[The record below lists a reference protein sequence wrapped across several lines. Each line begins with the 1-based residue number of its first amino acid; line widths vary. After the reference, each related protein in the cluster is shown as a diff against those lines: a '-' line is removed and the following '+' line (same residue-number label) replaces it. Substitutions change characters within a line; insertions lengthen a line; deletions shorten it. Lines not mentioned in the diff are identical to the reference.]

1 VSGRLF
7 TGEAL
12 REVAFPLGGIGTG
25 TVSLGGRGELRD
37 WEIFNRPS
45 KGSVLPH
52 TFFALRAAEAGRAPV
67 SRVLERRFLPPY
79 GGQYGLPAW
88 RSSGMPR
95 LAEAAFEGAYPLARV
110 AFADDALPVRLGL
123 TAFNPM
129 IPHEADD
136 SGLPVA
142 YFLWRLTNTAAR
154 PVDATLALSLLNAVG
169 YDAQSPF
176 LRGRRLPLFG
186 GNLNTWRDEAGLRGI
201 AMTRVGGDAA
211 APGAGSLAI
220 ATTWPET
227 TYTVHWERSGW
238 FSDELE
244 SFWRDLEEDGRLRDD
259 PTSDPSPA
267 GQTDVGSL
275 GLVARLDPGEEVELP
290 FVLGWHFPNL
300 VNYWNGNQPVL
311 GARVGNYYTTRFA
324 DAWDAARYAAEHRE
338 RLEAG
343 TRLFQETLFASTLP
357 EPVLDAVSSQ
367 MSILRTTTCLR
378 TQDGRFHAFEG
389 CRDDS
394 GCCPMDCTHVWNYE
408 QTLAHLYP
416 ALERSMRLTDFEH
429 NLRTTG
435 LMASRTLLPLTD
447 GLLQETQAAD
457 GQMGCVLK
465 LYREWRL
472 SGDDAFLRRL
482 WPLARRALE
491 YAWRTWDPERTGVMS
506 GEQHTTYDVELYGP
520 NTFVGALYL
529 GALKAAAAMARHLG
543 EGERAAEYDRVYARG
558 RDRIEAELW
567 NGEYYQQ
574 RVVWPQPS
582 SVPPTRPA
590 QAIYPGDEVARYQ
603 YGRGCLADHLLGQ
616 WFSHVVGL
624 GHLLPEEHVRSAVAA
639 IYRHNWRSTLGEHR
653 SCQRTY
659 ALDDE
664 AGLLVCTWPNGGRPR
679 YPLPYGDEC
688 WTGTEYQVA
697 AHLIYE
703 GLVDEGLAIV
713 AGVRARHDGARRN
726 PWDEVEC
733 GHHYARALSSWSLL
747 LAFSGYQY
755 SAPDRF
761 LGFRPRSDGDF
772 ACFFSTGECWGLYRR
787 HGNGAAIEVRHG
799 TLALRAVDLGLPVG
813 GPLRARGPAGA
824 LEARVAQVGGRLP
837 LELAAELVLRSGDTL
852 TVTAGPA

>member
-1 VSGRLF
+1 VSRRF

-12 REVAFPLGGIGTG
+12 REIAFPLGGIGTG

-37 WEIFNRPS
+37 WEIFNRPA

-52 TFFALRAAEAGRAPV
+52 TFFALRAAEAGGAPV
-67 SRVLERRFLPPY
+67 TRVLERRFLPPY
-79 GGQYGLPAW
+79 GGQYGLTAW

-95 LAEAAFEGAYPLARV
+95 LTEATFDGAYPLAHV
-110 AFADDALPVRLGL
+110 AFEDDTLPVEVGL

-129 IPHEADD
+129 IPHAEDD

-142 YFLWRLTNTAAR
+142 YFLWRLTNRTGR
-154 PVDATLALSLLNAVG
+154 PVEATLAFSLLNAIG
-169 YDAQSPF
+169 YDAQTPF

-186 GNLNTWRDEAGLRGI
+186 GYLNVWRDEPGLRGI
-201 AMTRVGGDAA
+201 GMTRVEGDGS

-227 TYTVHWERSGW
+227 TFTVHWERSGW

-244 SFWRDLEEDGRLRDD
+244 SFWRDLEADGRLR
-259 PTSDPSPA
+259 
-267 GQTDVGSL
+267 
-275 GLVARLDPGEEVELP
+275 
-290 FVLGWHFPNL
+290 
-300 VNYWNGNQPVL
+300 
-311 GARVGNYYTTRFA
+311 
-324 DAWDAARYAAEHRE
+324 
-338 RLEAG
+338 
-343 TRLFQETLFASTLP
+343 
-357 EPVLDAVSSQ
+357 
-367 MSILRTTTCLR
+367 
-378 TQDGRFHAFEG
+378 
-389 CRDDS
+389 
-394 GCCPMDCTHVWNYE
+394 CCPMDCTHVWNYE

-416 ALERSMRLTDFEH
+416 GLERSMRLTDFEH
-429 NLRTTG
+429 NLRTSG
-435 LMASRTLLPLTD
+435 LMASRTLLPLTP
-447 GLLQETQAAD
+447 GLLQQTEAAD

-472 SGDDAFLRRL
+472 SGDDAFLGRL

-529 GALKAAAAMARHLG
+529 GALRAAAAMARRLG
-543 EGERAAEYDRVYARG
+543 EADRAAEYERVYARG

-567 NGEYYQQ
+567 NGEFYEQ

-582 SVPPTRPA
+582 FVSPTRPV
-590 QAIYPGDEVARYQ
+590 QAIYAGDDVARYQ
-603 YGRGCLADHLLGQ
+603 YGPGCLADQLLGQ
-616 WFSHVVGL
+616 WFAHVVGL
-624 GHLLPEEHVRSAVAA
+624 GYLLPEEHVRSAIWA
-639 IYRHNWRSTLGEHR
+639 IFRHNRRETLGEHR

-697 AHLIYE
+697 AHLVYE
-703 GLVDEGLAIV
+703 GFVDEGAAIV
-713 AGVRARHDGARRN
+713 AGVRARHDDARRN

-747 LAFSGYQY
+747 LAFSGYEY

-761 LGFRPRSDGDF
+761 LRFRPRADGDF
-772 ACFFSTGECWGLYRR
+772 ACFFTTGEGWGLYRR
-787 HGNGAAIEVRHG
+787 EGGASIELRHG
-799 TLALRAVDLGLPVG
+799 SVRLRAVDPGIAARAGSEGL
-813 GPLRARGPAGA
+813 RTRGPAGR
-824 LEARVAQVGGRLP
+824 LEARAREVDGRIR
-837 LELAAELVLRSGDTL
+837 LELAEELMLRSGETL
-852 TVTAGPA
+852 TPGVGV